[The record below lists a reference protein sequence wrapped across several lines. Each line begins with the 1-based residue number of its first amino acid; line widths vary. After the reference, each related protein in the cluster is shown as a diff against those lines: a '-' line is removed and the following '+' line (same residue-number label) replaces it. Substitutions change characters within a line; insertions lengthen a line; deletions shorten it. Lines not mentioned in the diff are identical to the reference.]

1 MFLNFTKIKNK
12 MLINRVVVNE
22 TRLKNFVNL
31 VNIKKMAWYN
41 RSVEKG
47 EQMEDKEFLI
57 KKVEVLESA
66 IKQIAVIQYELDKKL
81 GELEGLE

>member
-1 MFLNFTKIKNK
+1 MLVNSVVINK
-12 MLINRVVVNE
+12 ASLR
-22 TRLKNFVNL
+22 NFVNL
-31 VNIKKMAWYN
+31 VNIKKWYDIIEVQKK
-41 RSVEKG
+41 RRYKL
-47 EQMEDKEFLI
+47 MEDKEFLI

>member
-1 MFLNFTKIKNK
+1 
-12 MLINRVVVNE
+12 MLVNSVVINRAS
-22 TRLKNFVNL
+22 LKNFVNL
-31 VNIKKMAWYN
+31 VNIKKWHDIIEVQKKRRY
-41 RSVEKG
+41 KL
-47 EQMEDKEFLI
+47 MEDKEFLI

>member
-1 MFLNFTKIKNK
+1 

>member
-1 MFLNFTKIKNK
+1 

-31 VNIKKMAWYN
+31 VNVKKWYDIIEVQ
-41 RSVEKG
+41 RKG

-57 KKVEVLESA
+57 KKVEILESA

>member
-1 MFLNFTKIKNK
+1 
-12 MLINRVVVNE
+12 MLINRVVINE

-31 VNIKKMAWYN
+31 VNVKKWYDIIEVQ
-41 RSVEKG
+41 RKG
-47 EQMEDKEFLI
+47 EQMDDKEFLI
-57 KKVEVLESA
+57 KKVEILESA

>member
-1 MFLNFTKIKNK
+1 
-12 MLINRVVVNE
+12 
-22 TRLKNFVNL
+22 
-31 VNIKKMAWYN
+31 MAWYN
-41 RSVEKG
+41 GSVEKKG

-57 KKVEVLESA
+57 KKVEILESA

>member
-1 MFLNFTKIKNK
+1 MLVNSVVINK
-12 MLINRVVVNE
+12 AS
-22 TRLKNFVNL
+22 LKNFVNL
-31 VNIKKMAWYN
+31 VKFKKGHAIIEVQKKRRY
-41 RSVEKG
+41 KL
-47 EQMEDKEFLI
+47 MEDKEFLI

>member
-1 MFLNFTKIKNK
+1 
-12 MLINRVVVNE
+12 MLVNSVVVNKVS
-22 TRLKNFVNL
+22 LKNFVNL
-31 VNIKKMAWYN
+31 VNVKKWYDIIEEQ
-41 RSVEKG
+41 RKG

-57 KKVEVLESA
+57 KKVEILESA

>member
-1 MFLNFTKIKNK
+1 

-31 VNIKKMAWYN
+31 VNVKKLYAIMEEQ
-41 RSVEKG
+41 RKG
-47 EQMEDKEFLI
+47 GQMEDKEFLS

-81 GELEGLE
+81 GDLEGLE

>member
-1 MFLNFTKIKNK
+1 

-31 VNIKKMAWYN
+31 VNVKKWYDIIEEQ
-41 RSVEKG
+41 RKG

-57 KKVEVLESA
+57 KKVEILESA

>member
-1 MFLNFTKIKNK
+1 MLVNSVVINK
-12 MLINRVVVNE
+12 AS
-22 TRLKNFVNL
+22 LKNFVNL
-31 VNIKKMAWYN
+31 VNIKKWYDIIEVQKK
-41 RSVEKG
+41 RRYKL
-47 EQMEDKEFLI
+47 MEDKKFLI

>member
-1 MFLNFTKIKNK
+1 

-81 GELEGLE
+81 GDLEGLE